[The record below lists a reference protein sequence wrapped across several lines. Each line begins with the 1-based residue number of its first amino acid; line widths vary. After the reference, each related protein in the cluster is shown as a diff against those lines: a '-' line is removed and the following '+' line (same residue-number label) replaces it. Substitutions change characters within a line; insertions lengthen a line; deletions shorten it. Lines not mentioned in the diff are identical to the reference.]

1 MTKEEQIEEMTSIC
15 YVSICHQIGGG
26 DFVQA
31 GDRRTAGEICAEE
44 LYKSGYRKADEV
56 RKETAREI
64 LNYLHD
70 LGGCGAK
77 DDFIKGWDAAIDGA
91 YKDISC
97 KYGVEVEE

>member
-1 MTKEEQIEEMTSIC
+1 MNKKIEEMARLTC
-15 YVSICHQIGGG
+15 PMQCDCKECWAYKN
-26 DFVQA
+26 
-31 GDRRTAGEICAEE
+31 CAFIYDANI
-44 LYKSGYRKADEV
+44 LYKAGYRKADEV